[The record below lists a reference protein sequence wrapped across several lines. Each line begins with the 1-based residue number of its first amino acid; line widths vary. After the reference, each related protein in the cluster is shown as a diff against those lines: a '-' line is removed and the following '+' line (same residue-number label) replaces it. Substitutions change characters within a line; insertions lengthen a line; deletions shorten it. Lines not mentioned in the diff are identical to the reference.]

1 MRPQAFFVLLL
12 LLKLALG
19 DYVLLPVTC
28 DDYEGPHGECGRGHT
43 HTTADNAWIIALV
56 VIVVC
61 LLCLIPCCM
70 IAGDAYEKSEREKLA
85 VMRVQLV
92 PAKR

>member
-1 MRPQAFFVLLL
+1 
-12 LLKLALG
+12 
-19 DYVLLPVTC
+19 
-28 DDYEGPHGECGRGHT
+28 
-43 HTTADNAWIIALV
+43 
-56 VIVVC
+56 
-61 LLCLIPCCM
+61 M